1 MQGLKRVHYH
11 LSKILA
17 LSLKGKKHVS
27 EAYTV
32 RLLRAIHQCCIDN
45 GSWDSASHLLPGKDP
60 CERNLFGGTE
70 AELEAIVG
78 YREAL
83 KKLQK
88 GSPPWAQKK
97 KLAGGGGAPNK
108 DKKRDGKGNKDKK
121 EATDGGTGL

>member
-1 MQGLKRVHYH
+1 MHYH

-45 GSWDSASHLLPGKDP
+45 GSWDSASLLFPGKDP

-70 AELEAIVG
+70 AELEAIVS

-88 GSPPWAQKK
+88 GNPSWAQEEKP
-97 KLAGGGGAPNK
+97 GGGGAPK
-108 DKKRDGKGNKDKK
+108 GDKKGDGKGEKGGNDDKDKK
-121 EATDGGTGL
+121 EATDGGVGL